1 MHAGIDGYSRLI
13 TYMQCSTNNRAFTV
27 YELFLKAVEKH
38 KLPSRVRSDQGR
50 ENMLVAQHM
59 IESRGAERRSMI
71 TGSSVHNQRIERLWR
86 DMHHSVTVLFYKLFY
101 FMEHNDMLDH
111 LSERHLYALHYVFLP
126 RINHSLSTFIEGW
139 NHHPIRTA
147 HHHSP
152 HQIFTAGALLL
163 QHSQLAAL
171 DFFGA
176 VDDTF
181 GLDPDAPPAV
191 HTDGNIVV
199 PDIDCRLDEETLT
212 RLRHHIDPLSTSDNY
227 GMDLYDQALEIITS

>member
-1 MHAGIDGYSRLI
+1 MERHAPLHDSPLL
-13 TYMQCSTNNRAFTV
+13 Q
-27 YELFLKAVEKH
+27 AVLLH
-38 KLPSRVRSDQGR
+38 
-50 ENMLVAQHM
+50 
-59 IESRGAERRSMI
+59 
-71 TGSSVHNQRIERLWR
+71 
-86 DMHHSVTVLFYKLFY
+86 
-101 FMEHNDMLDH
+101 DMLDP

-163 QHSQLAAL
+163 QHSQL

-181 GLDPDAPPAV
+181 GLDPDA
-191 HTDGNIVV
+191 DGNIVV
-199 PDIDCRLDEETLT
+199 PGIDCRLDEETLT
-212 RLRHHIDPLSTSDNY
+212 RLRHHVDPLSTS